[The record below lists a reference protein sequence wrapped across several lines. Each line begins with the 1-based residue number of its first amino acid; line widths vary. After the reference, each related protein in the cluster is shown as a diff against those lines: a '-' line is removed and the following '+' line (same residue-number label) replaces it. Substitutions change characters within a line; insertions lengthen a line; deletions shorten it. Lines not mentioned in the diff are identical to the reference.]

1 MKWGL
6 LKRIL
11 VIPAIFV
18 ATILLTVLFLHR
30 TKIEQPDNWP
40 QNIVSR
46 QNAITGRIYISD
58 VETREALFFYHND
71 QGFIPVDFKKND
83 DGKWVVTFRRQ
94 KTL

>member
-46 QNAITGRIYISD
+46 QILSQDR
-58 VETREALFFYHND
+58 
-71 QGFIPVDFKKND
+71 QGLCIFEFVYFARPDSII
-83 DGKWVVTFRRQ
+83 DGLSVYKARFRAGWGSA
-94 KTL
+94 